1 MNKPTEWYILSD
13 DDHHELESQV
23 APPPPSPITTS
34 RHHPQTQAKIDAANQ
49 AYFDKLREMN
59 VMDGDRLVRV
69 RKTLAARYGAK

>member
-13 DDHHELESQV
+13 DDRDEFTSSV
-23 APPPPSPITTS
+23 APPPPSPVTTS
-34 RHHPQTQAKIDAANQ
+34 HHHAQTQARIDAANQ

-69 RKTLAARYGAK
+69 RKTLAVRYG